1 MCGIA
6 GWIDWDAD
14 LTTQETILQRMADTL
29 KDRGP
34 DASGFWASRTCA
46 LAHRRLAVIDIEGGR
61 QPMIRQFG
69 GNTYVIVYNGE
80 LYNTEDIRKELLLL
94 GHTFRG
100 HSDTEVLLTA
110 FIEWGPVCVDRLNG
124 IFAFGIWNER
134 DQQLFLC
141 RDRLGVKPLFYSI
154 RGSSLIFGS
163 ELKTMLAHPKIPAEI
178 DEEGLAEIFS
188 IGPSR
193 TPGHGVFRNVSE
205 LKPGYFMMYNR
216 DRVKT
221 EQYWIMESLPHTDD
235 VETTTEK
242 VKELF
247 RDTVERQ
254 LISDVPICTLLSGG
268 LDSSAITALAA
279 EYYQRIG
286 SEPLHTFSV
295 DYVDN
300 DIHFKPNQFQ
310 PNPDAPFIDRVTEYL
325 GTVKHDIKFDTPE
338 LIESLKMA
346 VFARDL
352 PGMTDVDSSLLLF
365 CREIKKEATVALS
378 GECAD
383 EVFGGYPWFHREDA
397 LHATIFPWSRNLKDR
412 VRLLSPE
419 VIKKSKPEEY
429 VQTRY
434 QEALAEVPRL
444 EGETGK
450 DARIREMFYL
460 NLTRWMPTL
469 LDRKDRMSMYSGLEV
484 RVPFCDHRL
493 VEYVWNIPWEMKT
506 VDQQAKGILRRAL
519 RGHLPDDVLYRRKS
533 PYPKT
538 HNPSYLAA
546 CREWLRSI
554 LDDPTSPVLEFI
566 NVKEIRNIMELSY
579 GELDFPWFGQLM
591 NVPALFAYLAQVDT
605 WMREYKVK
613 VV

>member
-6 GWIDWDAD
+6 GWIDWDID
-14 LTTQETILQRMADTL
+14 LASQENILYRMANTL

-34 DASGFWASRTCA
+34 DASGIWTSRSA
-46 LAHRRLAVIDIEGGR
+46 AFVHRRLAVIDIEGGR

-69 GNTYVIVYNGE
+69 GNTFVITYNGE
-80 LYNTEDIRKELLLL
+80 LYNTEDIRKELLAH

-110 FIEWGPVCVDRLNG
+110 FIEWGPGCVDRLNG
-124 IFAFGIWNER
+124 IFAFGIWSER
-134 DQQLFLC
+134 DQRLFLC

-154 RGSSLIFGS
+154 HGNSLIFGS
-163 ELKTMLAHPKIPAEI
+163 ELKTLLAHPNVPAEI
-178 DEEGLAEIFS
+178 DAEGLAEIFS

-205 LKPGYFMMYNR
+205 LKPGYFMIY
-216 DRVKT
+216 DQSGLKT
-221 EQYWIMESLPHTDD
+221 HQYWMMQSHPHSDD
-235 VETTTEK
+235 LDTTTEK

-254 LISDVPICTLLSGG
+254 LVSDVPICTLLSGG
-268 LDSSAITALAA
+268 LDSSAITAFAA
-279 EYYQRIG
+279 EYYDRIG
-286 SEPLHTFSV
+286 AGPLHTFSV
-295 DYVDN
+295 DFVDN

-310 PNPDAPFIDRVTEYL
+310 PNSDAPYAKRVSDYL
-325 GTVKHDIKFDTPE
+325 GTVRHIIEFDTPE

-346 VFARDL
+346 VHARDL

-383 EVFGGYPWFHREDA
+383 EVFGGYPWFHHESA
-397 LHATIFPWSRNLKDR
+397 LYANTFPWSRNLKER
-412 VRLLSPE
+412 IHLLSPE
-419 VIKKSKPEEY
+419 LITKAKPEEY

-434 QEALAEVPRL
+434 EEALAEVPRL
-444 EGETGK
+444 EGETDK
-450 DARIREMFYL
+450 DAQIRKMFYL
-460 NLTRWMPTL
+460 NLTRWMPLL
-469 LDRKDRMSMYSGLEV
+469 LDRKDRMSMFSGLEV

-506 VDQQAKGILRRAL
+506 VDQHAKGILRRAL
-519 RGHLPDDVLYRRKS
+519 IGHLPNDVLYRRKS

-546 CREWLRSI
+546 CRNWLQSI
-554 LDDPTSPVLEFI
+554 LDDSSSPLLQFI
-566 NVKEIRNIMELSY
+566 NVQEIRYVIEKSY
-579 GELDFPWFGQLM
+579 GKLDFPWFGQLM
-591 NVPALFAYLAQVDT
+591 NVPALFAYLAQIDY
-605 WMREYKVK
+605 WMREYKVT